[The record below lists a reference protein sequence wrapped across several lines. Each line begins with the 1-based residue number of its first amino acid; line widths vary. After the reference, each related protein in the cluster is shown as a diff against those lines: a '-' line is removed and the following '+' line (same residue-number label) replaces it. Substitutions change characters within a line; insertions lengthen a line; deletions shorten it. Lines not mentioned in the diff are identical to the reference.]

1 MQTKLEIIERA
12 KAEIRSD
19 VMAGV
24 IPGNL
29 YDFEKL
35 HEHVDA
41 NEYGGFCDDNATT
54 DYDFI
59 VSVQAEL
66 NAWMAE
72 TGIDLLADEEI

>member
-12 KAEIRSD
+12 KAEIRQD

-24 IPGNL
+24 IPGNT

-35 HEHVDA
+35 HDYVDA
-41 NEYGGFCDDNATT
+41 NEYGGFTEDNATT
-54 DYDFI
+54 DYDLI
-59 VSVQAEL
+59 VSVQSEL

-72 TGIDLLADEEI
+72 TGIDLEESN

>member
-12 KAEIRSD
+12 KAEIRQD

-24 IPGNL
+24 IPGNT
-29 YDFEKL
+29 YSFEDL
-35 HEHVDA
+35 NEYVDA
-41 NEYGGFCDDNATT
+41 NEYGGFTEDNATN

-59 VSVQAEL
+59 VCVQAEL
-66 NAWMAE
+66 NAWMAQ